1 MYHVFWAKFGLGEQP
16 LFNFRLYWND
26 DRLKL
31 TEARS
36 GAPDNRTPL
45 EIMSEE
51 HKMTKQDKLVLG
63 ITLAAIFGGVFLLG
77 LTGLIV
83 NLSS

>member
-1 MYHVFWAKFGLGEQP
+1 
-16 LFNFRLYWND
+16 
-26 DRLKL
+26 
-31 TEARS
+31 
-36 GAPDNRTPL
+36 
-45 EIMSEE
+45 MSEE